1 MQPIDGVWDCGN
13 QFLKHI
19 CFRLNILG
27 FLRFEEMPST
37 MVCRFRQKRLDYVPG
52 QGQQGT
58 KMINEAE
65 KDPQHNIIIKGAR
78 VHNLKNMDVAIPK
91 NKLVV
96 VTGMSGSGKSSLA
109 FDTLYAEGQR
119 RYVESLSAY
128 ARQFLGRMNKPD
140 VDYIKGIAPAI
151 AIEQKV
157 ITSNPRS
164 TVGTSTEIYDYLKLL
179 FSRIGKTISP
189 VSGGIVKKDTVT
201 DVINFVM
208 GQPNET
214 QVTVLC
220 PLHPHNNRSLKEEL
234 AVLMQKGFVRVEY
247 AGKLSRIE
255 DLLQDMSIIDD
266 GAWLAAEVN
275 GDASQ
280 ISSLKS
286 QISSVRIVIDRIS
299 KNEEDETI
307 SRLGDSAQTAFFEGK
322 GDCYVRYKLP
332 DNHKEEE
339 RFFCDRFELDGI
351 RFEEPNPNF
360 FSFNNP
366 YGACKRCEGYGKVIG
381 IDEDLVIPDK
391 SKSVYEG
398 AIAPWRGEKMRE
410 WNDVLVKNALKF
422 DFPIHRQ
429 YNQLSEAQQRLLW
442 KGNNHFRGLDSFF
455 KELEEQTYK
464 IQYRVMLSR
473 YRGKTTCP
481 ECKGSRLRED
491 ASYVKISGKSIT
503 DIVLMPLDKALA
515 FFSALELNETDVK
528 IGKRLLTEI
537 TNRLLFLNDVGLRYL
552 TLNRLSNTLSG
563 GESQRINL
571 ATSLGSSLVGSIYV
585 LDEPSIGLHPR
596 DTQRLISVLKS
607 LRDVGNT
614 VLVVEHEEEIMKA
627 ADHII
632 DIGPEAGTHGGH
644 LVFSGTYDEI
654 IKDDNSLTGR
664 YLSGKEQI
672 AIPKTRRKWNDFIE
686 IKGARENNLKHVS
699 AKFPLGVLTVVT
711 GVSGSGKTSL
721 VKRILAPALQKVL
734 GNYNGEQTGA
744 YDAIEGDYQK
754 VEQVELV
761 DQNPIGR
768 SSRSNPVTYVKAW
781 DEIRNLYAG
790 QARAKAAG
798 LKPSAFSFNV
808 EGGRC
813 DVCQGEGEVKIEMQF
828 MADIYLTCETCGG
841 KRFKQHILDITYKDK
856 SVADVLSMTIEEAI
870 EFFAKEPK
878 IVNRIKPLMDVGL
891 GYVQLGQSSNTLSGG
906 EAQRIKLA
914 SFLVKGNN
922 ANKTLFIFDEPTTG
936 LHFADIKK
944 LLKSF
949 DALLDQGN
957 TIIVIEHNM
966 DVIKCADW
974 IIDIGPEGGD
984 NGGKVVF
991 EGVPEDLI
999 KKADSYT
1006 GAFLKERF

>member
-1 MQPIDGVWDCGN
+1 M
-13 QFLKHI
+13 
-19 CFRLNILG
+19 
-27 FLRFEEMPST
+27 
-37 MVCRFRQKRLDYVPG
+37 
-52 QGQQGT
+52 
-58 KMINEAE
+58 EAE
-65 KDPQHNIIIKGAR
+65 KDPQKHIIIKGAR

-119 RYVESLSAY
+119 RYVESLSSY

-189 VSGGIVKKDTVT
+189 VSGGIVKKDSVT
-201 DVINFVM
+201 DVIKFIM
-208 GQPNET
+208 TLPADS

-220 PLHPHNNRSLKEEL
+220 PLYPHNNRSLKEEL
-234 AVLMQKGFVRVEY
+234 AVLMQKGFVRVEFR
-247 AGKLSRIE
+247 GKLSRIE
-255 DLLQDMSIIDD
+255 DLLEDMSIVDD
-266 GAWLAAEVN
+266 GSWLVEEVIEGEAKGERSKAKGKSKKDKTEKDHEPSAMDHGQN
-275 GDASQ
+275 ASGSQ
-280 ISSLKS
+280 I
-286 QISSVRIVIDRIS
+286 QTVRIVIDRIT

-307 SRLGDSAQTAFFEGK
+307 SRLGDSIQTAFFEGK
-322 GDCYVRYKLP
+322 GDCYVRYKEP
-332 DNHKEEE
+332 DADAETE

-351 RFEEPNPNF
+351 RFEEPSPNF

-391 SKSVYEG
+391 SKSIYEG

-410 WNDVLVKNALKF
+410 WNDLLVKNALKF

-429 YNQLSEAQQRLLW
+429 YNHLTEEQQRLLW
-442 KGNNHFRGLDSFF
+442 TGNAWFRGLDAFF

-481 ECKGSRLRED
+481 ECKGSRLRQD
-491 ASYVKISGKSIT
+491 ASYVKINGKSIT
-503 DIVLMPLDKALA
+503 DVVLMPLDKALE
-515 FFSALELNETDVK
+515 FFGTIQLNETDTKV
-528 IGKRLLTEI
+528 GKRLLMEI
-537 TNRLLFLNDVGLRYL
+537 TNRLSFLNDVGLKYL

-585 LDEPSIGLHPR
+585 LDEPSIGLHPK

-644 LVFSGTYDEI
+644 LVFTGTYDEI
-654 IKDDNSLTGR
+654 IKDEKSLTGR
-664 YLSGKEQI
+664 YLSGREEI
-672 AIPKTRRKWNDFIE
+672 AIPKSRRKWNDFIE
-686 IKGARENNLKHVS
+686 IKGARENNLKHVN

-721 VKRILAPALQKVL
+721 VKRILAPALQKTL
-734 GNYNGEQTGA
+734 GNYNAEQTGQ
-744 YDAIEGDYQK
+744 YDSIEGDYQK

-781 DEIRNLYAG
+781 DEIRNLYAS
-790 QARAKAAG
+790 QPVSKAAG

-828 MADIYLTCETCGG
+828 MADIFLTCETCGG
-841 KRFKQHILDITYKDK
+841 KRFKQHILDVTYHDK
-856 SVADVLSMTIEEAI
+856 NVSEVLTMTIEEALD
-870 EFFAKEPK
+870 FFAKEPK
-878 IVNRIKPLMDVGL
+878 IISKIKPLMDVGL

-949 DALLDQGN
+949 DALLEHGN

-974 IIDIGPEGGD
+974 VIDIGPEGGD
-984 NGGKVVF
+984 YGGKVIF

-999 KKADSYT
+999 KEKDSYT
-1006 GAFLKERF
+1006 GTFLKERF

>member
-1 MQPIDGVWDCGN
+1 M
-13 QFLKHI
+13 
-19 CFRLNILG
+19 
-27 FLRFEEMPST
+27 E
-37 MVCRFRQKRLDYVPG
+37 
-52 QGQQGT
+52 
-58 KMINEAE
+58 EAE
-65 KDPQHNIIIKGAR
+65 KDPQHHIIIKGAR

-96 VTGMSGSGKSSLA
+96 ITGMSGSGKSSLA

-119 RYVESLSAY
+119 RYVESLSSY

-189 VSGGIVKKDTVT
+189 VSGGLVKKDSVT
-201 DVINFVM
+201 DVVNFIM
-208 GQPNET
+208 TLPAET
-214 QVTVLC
+214 MVTIFC
-220 PLHPHNNRSLKEEL
+220 PLYPHNNRSLKEEL
-234 AVLMQKGFVRVEY
+234 AVLMQKGFVRVEFR
-247 AGKLSRIE
+247 GKLSKIE
-255 DLLQDMSIIDD
+255 DLLEDMSIVDD
-266 GAWLAAEVN
+266 GSWLVEEVN
-275 GDASQ
+275 GDEVEVKAKAAKTKA
-280 ISSLKS
+280 KS
-286 QISSVRIVIDRIS
+286 KKAEVVTDEATPQAAIQTVRIVIDRIS
-299 KNEEDETI
+299 KNEEDETY
-307 SRLGDSAQTAFFEGK
+307 SRLGDSIQTAFFEGK
-322 GDCYVRYKLP
+322 GDCYVRYTEP
-332 DNHKEEE
+332 DAATETE

-351 RFEEPNPNF
+351 RFEEPTPNF

-391 SKSVYEG
+391 SKSIYEG

-410 WNDVLVKNALKF
+410 WNDDLVKSALKF

-429 YNQLSEAQQRLLW
+429 YNFLTEKEQQLLW
-442 KGNNHFRGLDSFF
+442 TGNQYFRGLNEFF
-455 KELEEQTYK
+455 KEMEEQTYK
-464 IQYRVMLSR
+464 IQYRVLLSR

-481 ECKGSRLRED
+481 ECKGSRLRKD
-491 ASYVKISGKSIT
+491 ASYVKINDKSIT
-503 DIVLMPLDKALA
+503 DVVLMALDKALD
-515 FFSALELNETDVK
+515 FFQTIKLNETDAKV
-528 IGKRLLTEI
+528 GKRLLMEI
-537 TNRLLFLNDVGLRYL
+537 TNRLLFLNDVGLSYL

-571 ATSLGSSLVGSIYV
+571 ATSLGSSLVGSVYV

-596 DTQRLISVLKS
+596 DTQRLIGVLKS

-627 ADHII
+627 ADHVI
-632 DIGPEAGTHGGH
+632 DIGPEAGTHGGN

-654 IKDDNSLTGR
+654 LKDDKSLTGR

-672 AIPKTRRKWNDFIE
+672 AIPTSRRKWNDFIE
-686 IKGARENNLKHVS
+686 IKGARENNLQHVN

-721 VKRILAPALQKVL
+721 VKRILAPALQKTL
-734 GNYNGEQTGA
+734 GNYNAEQTGA
-744 YDAIEGDYQK
+744 YDGIEGDYQK
-754 VEQVELV
+754 IEQVEMV

-781 DEIRNLYAG
+781 DEIRNLYA
-790 QARAKAAG
+790 ALPVAKAAG

-828 MADIYLTCETCGG
+828 MADIFLTCETCGG
-841 KRFKQHILDITYKDK
+841 KRFKQHILDVTYNEKN
-856 SVADVLSMTIEEAI
+856 VADVLSMTIEEGL

-878 IVNRIKPLMDVGL
+878 IIAKIKPLMDVGL

-922 ANKTLFIFDEPTTG
+922 THKTLFIFDEPTTG

-949 DALLDQGN
+949 DALLDHGN

-974 IIDIGPEGGD
+974 VIDIGPEGGD
-984 NGGKVVF
+984 RGGKVVF
-991 EGVPEDLI
+991 EGVPENLI
-999 KKADSYT
+999 KEKDSYT
-1006 GAFLKERF
+1006 GKFLKERF

>member
-1 MQPIDGVWDCGN
+1 MSI
-13 QFLKHI
+13 
-19 CFRLNILG
+19 
-27 FLRFEEMPST
+27 ET
-37 MVCRFRQKRLDYVPG
+37 
-52 QGQQGT
+52 
-58 KMINEAE
+58 E
-65 KDPQHNIIIKGAR
+65 KDPQHHIIIKGAR

-91 NKLVV
+91 NKLVII
-96 VTGMSGSGKSSLA
+96 TGMSGSGKSSLA

-119 RYVESLSAY
+119 RYVESLSSY
-128 ARQFLGRMNKPD
+128 ARQFLGRMNKPE

-189 VSGGIVKKDTVT
+189 VSGMVVKKDTVT
-201 DVINFVM
+201 DVVNYVLAL
-208 GQPNET
+208 PDET
-214 QVTVLC
+214 QVTILC
-220 PLHPHNNRSLKEEL
+220 PLYPHNNRSLKEEL
-234 AVLMQKGFVRVEY
+234 AVLLQKGFVRVEY
-247 AGKLSRIE
+247 KGKLSRIE
-255 DLLQDMSIIDD
+255 DLLADESVDNSSMKPQKK
-266 GAWLAAEVN
+266 AATKKAANADSELPADHHTDV
-275 GDASQ
+275 
-280 ISSLKS
+280 K
-286 QISSVRIVIDRIS
+286 IVIDRVT
-299 KNEEDETI
+299 KNETEETI
-307 SRLGDSAQTAFFEGK
+307 SRLGDSVQTAFFEGK
-322 GDCYVRYKLP
+322 GDCYVRYRKP
-332 DNHKEEE
+332 DEETE
-339 RFFCDRFELDGI
+339 TEHFFCDRFELDGI
-351 RFEEPNPNF
+351 SFEEPTPNF

-366 YGACKRCEGYGKVIG
+366 YGACKRCEGYGKIIG

-391 SKSVYEG
+391 SKSVYDG

-410 WNDVLVKNALKF
+410 WNEAMVKNALKF

-429 YNQLSEAQQRLLW
+429 YNQLTEEQQRLIW
-442 KGNNHFRGLDSFF
+442 TGNQYFRGLNDFF

-481 ECKGSRLRED
+481 ECKGSRLRQD
-491 ASYVKISGKSIT
+491 ASYVKIAGKSIT
-503 DIVLMPLDKALA
+503 DIVLMPLDKAFA
-515 FFSALELNETDVK
+515 FFLELELNEQDQK
-528 IGKRLLTEI
+528 IAKRLLMEI
-537 TNRLLFLNDVGLRYL
+537 TNRLMFLNNVGLSYL

-596 DTQRLISVLKS
+596 DTQRLISVLQS

-614 VLVVEHEEEIMKA
+614 VLVVEHEEEIMQA

-632 DIGPEAGTHGGH
+632 DIGPEAGTHGGE
-644 LVFSGTYDEI
+644 LIFSGTYDEI
-654 IKDDNSLTGR
+654 IEDDNSLTGR
-664 YLSGKEQI
+664 YLARKEQI
-672 AIPKTRRKWNDFIE
+672 DIPATRRKWNDYIE
-686 IKGARENNLKHVS
+686 IRGARENNLKHVN

-721 VKRILAPALQKVL
+721 VKRILAPALQKAL
-734 GNYNGEQTGA
+734 GNYTGEQTGA
-744 YDAIEGDYQK
+744 YDSIEGDYQK
-754 VEQVELV
+754 IEQVELV

-781 DEIRNLYAG
+781 DEIRNLYAA
-790 QARAKAAG
+790 QPAAKAAG

-828 MADIYLTCETCGG
+828 MADIFLTCETCGG
-841 KRFKQHILDITYKDK
+841 KRFKQHILDVTYQDK
-856 SVADVLSMTIEEAI
+856 NVSDVLNMTIDEAL
-870 EFFAKEPK
+870 EFFRKEPK
-878 IVNRIKPLMDVGL
+878 IINKIKPLVDVGL

-922 ANKTLFIFDEPTTG
+922 SNKTLFIFDEPTTG

-974 IIDIGPEGGD
+974 VIDIGPEGGD
-984 NGGKVVF
+984 NGGRVVF

-999 KKADSYT
+999 KEKNSYT
-1006 GAFLKERF
+1006 GEFLKERFSAPGKKEKHFDWIVK

>member
-1 MQPIDGVWDCGN
+1 
-13 QFLKHI
+13 
-19 CFRLNILG
+19 
-27 FLRFEEMPST
+27 
-37 MVCRFRQKRLDYVPG
+37 
-52 QGQQGT
+52 
-58 KMINEAE
+58 MIKQAEA
-65 KDPQHNIIIKGAR
+65 DPKYNIIIKGAR

-119 RYVESLSAY
+119 RYVESLSSY

-179 FSRIGKTISP
+179 FSRIGKTVSP
-189 VSGGIVKKDTVT
+189 VSGGIVKKDSVT
-201 DVINFVM
+201 DVINFIM
-208 GQPNET
+208 SLSDDT

-234 AVLMQKGFVRVEY
+234 AVLLQKGFVRVEY
-247 AGKLSRIE
+247 KGKLARIE
-255 DLLQDMSIIDD
+255 GMLEDMSIVDD
-266 GAWLAAEVN
+266 GSWLVEEVE
-275 GDASQ
+275 GE
-280 ISSLKS
+280 SLKLKAKS
-286 QISSVRIVIDRIS
+286 TKTKGKSLKVKGEEEEDHSPLTTHHSPAVRIVIDRIT

-307 SRLGDSAQTAFFEGK
+307 SRLGDSIQTAFFEGK
-322 GDCYVRYKLP
+322 GDCFVRYSRP
-332 DNHKEEE
+332 DANADEE

-351 RFEEPNPNF
+351 RFEEPTPNF

-366 YGACKRCEGYGKVIG
+366 YGACKRCEGYGKIIG

-391 SKSVYEG
+391 SKSVYDG
-398 AIAPWRGEKMRE
+398 ALAPWRGEKMRE
-410 WNDVLVKNALKF
+410 WNDVLVKGALKF

-429 YNQLSEAQQRLLW
+429 YNQLTEKQQRLLW
-442 KGNNHFRGLDSFF
+442 TGNQHFRGLDAFF

-473 YRGKTTCP
+473 YRGKTACP
-481 ECKGSRLRED
+481 ECKGSRLRQD
-491 ASYVKISGKSIT
+491 ASYVKINEKSIT
-503 DIVLMPLDKALA
+503 DVVLMALDKALD
-515 FFSALELNETDVK
+515 FFNTITLNETDAKV
-528 IGKRLLTEI
+528 GKRLLMEI
-537 TNRLLFLNDVGLRYL
+537 NNRLLFLNDVGLGYL

-632 DIGPEAGTHGGH
+632 DIGPEAGTHGGN
-644 LVFSGTYDEI
+644 LMFAGTYDEI
-654 IKDDNSLTGR
+654 VKDDNSLTGK
-664 YLSGKEQI
+664 YLSGKEEI
-672 AIPKTRRKWNDFIE
+672 PIPKSRRPWNDFIE
-686 IKGARENNLKHVS
+686 IKGARENNLQNVN

-721 VKRILAPALQKVL
+721 VKRILVPALQKTL
-734 GNYNGEQTGA
+734 GSYNGEQTGS
-744 YDAIEGDYQK
+744 YDAIEGDYK
-754 VEQVELV
+754 KIEQVEMV

-781 DEIRNLYAG
+781 DEIRNLFAS
-790 QARAKAAG
+790 QPVAKAAG

-828 MADIYLTCETCGG
+828 MADIFLTCETCGG
-841 KRFKQHILDITYKDK
+841 KRFKQHILDVTYNDK
-856 SVADVLSMTIEEAI
+856 NVSEVLGMTIDEAL
-870 EFFAKEPK
+870 EFFVKEPK
-878 IVNRIKPLMDVGL
+878 ILSKIKPLVDVGL

-922 ANKTLFIFDEPTTG
+922 THKTLFIFDEPTTG

-949 DALLDQGN
+949 DALLEHGN

-974 IIDIGPEGGD
+974 VIDIGPEGGD
-984 NGGKVVF
+984 KGGKVIF
-991 EGVPEDLI
+991 EGLPEKLI
-999 KKADSYT
+999 KEKNSYT
-1006 GAFLKERF
+1006 GRFLKERFR